1 MVTLAV
7 VAVTL
12 ETLTLVTYIDT
23 TPTPTPHKNII
34 MAKTTIMKFIS
45 IHCFFSVVSSI
56 SETAIATTASKTMYS
71 LHNIDIVVGWGARF
85 NN

>member
-1 MVTLAV
+1 MTFVTLAV

-23 TPTPTPHKNII
+23 TPTPTPPKNII
-34 MAKTTIMKFIS
+34 VAKTTIMKFIS
-45 IHCFFSVVSSI
+45 RHCVLVSSI

-71 LHNIDIVVGWGARF
+71 LHNIDDIVVGWGASF
-85 NN
+85 I